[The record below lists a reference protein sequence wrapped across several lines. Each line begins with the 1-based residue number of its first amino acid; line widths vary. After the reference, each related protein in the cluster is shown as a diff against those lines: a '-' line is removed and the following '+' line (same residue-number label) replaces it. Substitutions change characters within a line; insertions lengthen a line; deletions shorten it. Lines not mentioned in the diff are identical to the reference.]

1 MILLYVSKIT
11 FNLCNAYRPPV
22 SFDDNDDF
30 QPADCLVLLLL
41 LNKHFMIKNIALF
54 SESGILGFKIIFFW
68 NIIESLQNGK
78 EAYRNII
85 IQNGYLIIKP
95 QISK

>member
-1 MILLYVSKIT
+1 MITY
-11 FNLCNAYRPPV
+11 NLCNAYRSPV
-22 SFDDNDDF
+22 SFDDNNGF

-41 LNKHFMIKNIALF
+41 LNKNVAIKNITLF
-54 SESGILGFKIIFFW
+54 SESGILVVKIIFFW
-68 NIIESLQNGK
+68 NIIESLQNGT

-85 IQNGYLIIKP
+85 IQIGYLIIKL